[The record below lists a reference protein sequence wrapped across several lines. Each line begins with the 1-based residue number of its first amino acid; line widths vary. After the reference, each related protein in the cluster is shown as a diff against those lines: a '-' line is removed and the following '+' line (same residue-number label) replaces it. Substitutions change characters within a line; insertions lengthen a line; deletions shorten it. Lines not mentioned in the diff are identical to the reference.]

1 MKRRSNIYKYIYVAY
16 ILISVVIHFVFF
28 EFGKRCLVSNNG
40 FAFGFL
46 QNTKLI
52 YVILISIL
60 VVSILVVSLFLC
72 KRETRKYLLI
82 GVLILAIG
90 NILDR
95 VLNGVCDYISI
106 SSLIGSSFPI
116 FNLLDLGIVLS
127 MFLIFIDIMK
137 YGESKDSR

>member
-1 MKRRSNIYKYIYVAY
+1 MKRRSNIYKYIYIPY

-28 EFGKRCLVSNNG
+28 EFNKKCTVSNNG

-46 QNTKLI
+46 QDTKLI
-52 YVILISIL
+52 YVILISVL

-72 KRETRKYLLI
+72 KRETMKYLLI
-82 GVLILAIG
+82 GILILAIG

-106 SSLIGSSFPI
+106 SSIINFSFPL

-127 MFLIFIDIMK
+127 MFFIFIDIMK
-137 YGESKDSR
+137 YGESKHS